1 MKHIPQPKQ
10 KLLLLGILTATVL
23 TARALKLPCIYLH
36 FLGVPC
42 PGCGMTRAVF
52 CALRLDLASA
62 FSYHWMFWSVP
73 VLIIMFLLD
82 GKLFPK
88 PLLNKLLLWLIGAG
102 FAANWICSLFFR

>member
-52 CALRLDLASA
+52 SALRLDFAAA

-73 VLIIMFLLD
+73 VLLALFLLD
-82 GKLFPK
+82 GKLFKPK
-88 PLLNKLLLWLIGAG
+88 LLNRLLFWLIGLG
-102 FAANWICSLFFR
+102 FAANWIYSLFFR